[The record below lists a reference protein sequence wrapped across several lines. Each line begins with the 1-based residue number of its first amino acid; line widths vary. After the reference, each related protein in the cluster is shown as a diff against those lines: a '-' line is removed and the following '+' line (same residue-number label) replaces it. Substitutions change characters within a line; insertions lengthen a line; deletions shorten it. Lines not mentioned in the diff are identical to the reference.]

1 MKRSVYLLGFLT
13 SLLFSFGAM
22 FKMMHWPF
30 ANILMFTGFLVLNFG
45 FLPAYFYKKYRAAA

>member
-1 MKRSVYLLGFLT
+1 
-13 SLLFSFGAM
+13 
-22 FKMMHWPF
+22 MHWPF